1 VVDGTLGG
9 LEPYWFRLFRRG
21 SLIMVVSLN
30 VGRVKIRLRG
40 WQEASLYAAAY
51 KAQVKVVDDY
61 DLFKELMRA
70 EGTAARSAVL
80 NKVGT
85 FQPYLTKRPEDAA
98 DLLAL
103 FEQRFMLGLLE
114 DVYGRDSYPE
124 ERQKSFV
131 WDAAQSFHTLIEAE
145 RIRRFEKAHE
155 ARKLTGSVKAF
166 QAEVDAL
173 CDGLSEVDKA
183 LVTECRSRKEGAELL
198 RKFVDPTGLHEN
210 SPAFLG
216 AVSVYASKLM
226 RSRAGSYIVL

>member
-1 VVDGTLGG
+1 
-9 LEPYWFRLFRRG
+9 
-21 SLIMVVSLN
+21 MVVVLD

-51 KAQVKVVDDY
+51 RAQVKVVDDY
-61 DLFKELMRA
+61 DLFKELMDA
-70 EGTAARSAVL
+70 EGTAERSAVL

-98 DLLAL
+98 ALLAL

-114 DVYGRDSYPE
+114 DLYGRDSYPE
-124 ERQKSFV
+124 ERQKSFA
-131 WDAAQSFHTLIEAE
+131 WDAEQSFRTLIEAE
-145 RIRRFEKAHE
+145 RTRRFEKAHE
-155 ARKLTGSVKAF
+155 AKKLIDSVKAF

-173 CDGLSEVDKA
+173 CDGLPASDKA
-183 LVTECRSRKEGAELL
+183 LVAECRSSKEGAELL
-198 RKFVDPTGLHEN
+198 RKFVDPTGVHES

-226 RSRAGSYIVL
+226 RPRVGSYIVL